1 MICRLDYKVPGG
13 KLVRVSVDVDEGIA
27 TRVRVAGDFFA
38 HPESAFDEAEAGLS
52 GLSAADLPEAAERA
66 FSRPDLALYGL
77 GARDI
82 AEALRLALTQAAR
95 QES

>member
-13 KLVRVSVDVDEGIA
+13 KLLRVSIDVDGGIA
-27 TRVRVAGDFFA
+27 SRVRVAGDFFA

>member
-13 KLVRVSVDVDEGIA
+13 KLVRVSVDVEGGTA
-27 TRVRVAGDFFA
+27 SRVRVAGDFFA

-52 GLSAADLPEAAERA
+52 GLPAADLPEAAERA

-77 GARDI
+77 EAKDI

>member
-13 KLVRVSVDVDEGIA
+13 KLLRVSVDVDGGTA

-52 GLSAADLPEAAERA
+52 GLSAADLPEAARRA
-66 FSRPDLALYGL
+66 FSRPDLSLHGL
-77 GARDI
+77 SAGDI
-82 AEALRLALTQAAR
+82 AEALRLALAQAAK
-95 QES
+95 QGS